1 MKAGELLRARLPA
14 SRGFTGEWLRNLR
27 AALLSVVFPAGCRIC
42 EQLLT
47 EATRIPIC
55 NDCLDSV
62 RPITDA
68 VCDKCGR
75 PAAGADTSDAEAFVC
90 PTCVNDEW
98 GGYAFERVRSWAVY
112 EGALVPAILLLKFE
126 NIDPLGKLFAG
137 WLAQVAVDGGPAF
150 EADVVVPVPLHRQR
164 ERERGY
170 NQAALIAKPLAK
182 RLGLPYKSV
191 LLTRIRPRPDKH
203 LLSYEERWE
212 SVRGAFATR
221 PGSQVDNLRVL
232 LVDDVMT
239 SGATLDSCAKTLR
252 EAGARSVIGLTVARA
267 ILRNATER
275 LR

>member
-1 MKAGELLRARLPA
+1 MESGGLLRARLPA
-14 SRGFTGEWLRNLR
+14 SRGFTGRCLNNVR
-27 AALLSVVFPAGCRIC
+27 AALLSVIFPAGCRIC

-55 NDCLDSV
+55 NDCLDSF

-112 EGALVPAILLLKFE
+112 EGALVRAILLLKFE

-150 EADVVVPVPLHRQR
+150 EADVVVPVPLHRPARARTWLQPSGANR
-164 ERERGY
+164 QTAGQTAGVAVQICFTHE
-170 NQAALIAKPLAK
+170 NPAAPQQ
-182 RLGLPYKSV
+182 
-191 LLTRIRPRPDKH
+191 
-203 LLSYEERWE
+203 
-212 SVRGAFATR
+212 AFAK
-221 PGSQVDNLRVL
+221 LRRAL
-232 LVDDVMT
+232 GIGPWRFCHT
-239 SGATLDSCAKTLR
+239 SGQPS
-252 EAGARSVIGLTVARA
+252 
-267 ILRNATER
+267 
-275 LR
+275 